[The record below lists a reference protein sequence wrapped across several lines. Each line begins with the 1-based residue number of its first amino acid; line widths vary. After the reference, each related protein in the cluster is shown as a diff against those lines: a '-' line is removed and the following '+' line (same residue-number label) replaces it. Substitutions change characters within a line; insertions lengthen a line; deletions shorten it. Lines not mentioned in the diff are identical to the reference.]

1 MKRSALVGLSTLLQ
15 RAQKERYAVPGF
27 NFCNAETAQAIVEEC
42 AALRSPALLMI
53 GTWEIPLLG
62 PGVLA
67 DIVTSLAS
75 RADVPVCLLL
85 DHAPDIELVREC
97 IAAGFSSVMM
107 DASQHDFEENV
118 RLTRAVVELAAQKDV
133 DVEGELGSVG
143 RVDDP
148 VIEGGGEPRLTDPDE
163 VAEFVERTGI
173 RALAVAIGN
182 AHGIYRQ
189 RPELDFER
197 LQAIRKATD
206 VPLVLHGGSGTPAD
220 QLSRA
225 IEIGISKV
233 NVATELSRAYLEGVQ
248 KAIAAREHIWYA
260 DALLDAKAATAQVV
274 RRWVRQLGSGGKSP

>member
-1 MKRSALVGLSTLLQ
+1 MKRSALVGLSTLLH

-118 RLTRAVVELAAQKDV
+118 RLTREVVRIAEGTGV

-143 RVDDP
+143 RVGDLAS
-148 VIEGGGEPRLTDPDE
+148 EGRAEPRLTDPGE
-163 VAEFVERTGI
+163 VAAFVERTGI
-173 RALAVAIGN
+173 QALAVAIGN

-233 NVATELSRAYLEGVQ
+233 NVASELSTAYLEGVQ
-248 KAIAAREHIWYA
+248 QAMAADEHIWYA
-260 DALLDAKAATAQVV
+260 GALMGAKAATAEVV
-274 RRWVRQLGSGGKSP
+274 RRWVRQLGSEGKAP

>member
-1 MKRSALVGLSTLLQ
+1 MVGLSTLLQ

-62 PGVLA
+62 PAMLA
-67 DIVTSLAS
+67 DMVTSLAS

-118 RLTRAVVELAAQKDV
+118 RLTRAVVEMAREYGV

-173 RALAVAIGN
+173 QALAVAIGN

-197 LQAIRKATD
+197 LQAIREATD

-260 DALLDAKAATAQVV
+260 EALLDAKAATSEVV
-274 RRWVRQLGSGGKSP
+274 RRWVRQLGSGGKAP

>member
-42 AALRSPALLMI
+42 ALLRSPALLMI
-53 GTWEIPLLG
+53 GTWEMPLLG

-118 RLTRAVVELAAQKDV
+118 RLTRAVVEMAREYGV

-173 RALAVAIGN
+173 QALAVAIGN

-197 LQAIRKATD
+197 LQAIREATD
-206 VPLVLHGGSGTPAD
+206 MPLVLHGGSGTPAE

-225 IEIGISKV
+225 IEIVISKV
-233 NVATELSRAYLEGVQ
+233 NVATELSRAYLEGVR

-260 DALLDAKAATAQVV
+260 EALLDAKAATSEVV
-274 RRWVRQLGSGGKSP
+274 RRWVRQLGSGGKAP